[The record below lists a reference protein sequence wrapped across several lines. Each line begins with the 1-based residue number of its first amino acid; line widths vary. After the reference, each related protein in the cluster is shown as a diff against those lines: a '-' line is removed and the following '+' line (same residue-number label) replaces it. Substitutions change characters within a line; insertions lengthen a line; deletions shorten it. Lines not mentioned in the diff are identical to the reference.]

1 MNLRKI
7 LSKNVISI
15 DLAGQSKEQVI
26 EALLDVAMTT
36 GKIKDKEAALKCV
49 LERENKMSTGIQAG
63 IAIPHGRTDAVDDLV
78 ACIGIKKEG
87 VDFDSLDG
95 VPSRIFI
102 MTLSPTNRIGPHVQF
117 LAEISKLLKQKE
129 ARERLMS
136 AESVEEILQL
146 MINRDE
152 K

>member
-87 VDFDSLDG
+87 IDFDSLDG

>member
-129 ARERLMS
+129 ARERLLS